1 MDAGGAWQLEGPRRG
16 LRSPDS
22 SKSCSHREVGVVFT
36 GQVPV
41 EQRCGGRASVESVG
55 KKLLR
60 VVVKGRSEMGKS
72 RGRRN
77 RRQQR
82 GESFFGG
89 EVVLV
94 VCWEREGEFTK
105 ERSLLVAQGL

>member
-1 MDAGGAWQLEGPRRG
+1 MLRGLAAGGPRRAW
-16 LRSPDS
+16 SPDLPRAAATES
-22 SKSCSHREVGVVFT
+22 VGVVFT

-55 KKLLR
+55 RNFLR
-60 VVVKGRSEMGKS
+60 VVVKGRSEMG
-72 RGRRN
+72 RVGRRN

-82 GESFFGG
+82 GERAL
-89 EVVLV
+89 EERVVLV
-94 VCWEREGEFTK
+94 VCWEREREEFTK